1 MTRGFDLTQSSA
13 FPALLIKAVDCKRRT
28 KNAVLDTPWDSKL
41 HQIDFA
47 IDRTCLYDKIKAKCS
62 EIYDKNTLQQ

>member
-13 FPALLIKAVDCKRRT
+13 FPALHI
-28 KNAVLDTPWDSKL
+28 NAVNFKNSKF

-62 EIYDKNTLQQ
+62 EIHDKNTQQQ